1 MVIKPVYNYGP
12 EPVLEKEDY
21 KITKKS
27 KLRSQ
32 DYNKLTYISWLQQ
45 QLIAECQVSDWCPPF
60 FSRLKQYQTLNKLD
74 IIAISLFCAIFG
86 KAKYE
91 LMLSRTGLSTNTSTL
106 YKYSLSPFYSGP
118 FYILFLRWLTEKRIS
133 LNSTPPLYIWST
145 PFPSFILAPQIFPS
159 YTWLLIIPRPD
170 LCPWYHPMDSSHRR
184 LSPRKIL
191 KGLFLV
197 VMTLKALFL
206 KVESGDVHCKTDF
219 LLGHGTL
226 DRILDDLCISC
237 LSL

>member
-106 YKYSLSPFYSGP
+106 YKYSLFPFF
-118 FYILFLRWLTEKRIS
+118 FYHWASRTKNEEDPYHQQTRFVSFLPCVIVWDDVWHLK
-133 LNSTPPLYIWST
+133 LKIW
-145 PFPSFILAPQIFPS
+145 Q
-159 YTWLLIIPRPD
+159 
-170 LCPWYHPMDSSHRR
+170 SSHRAT
-184 LSPRKIL
+184 LWKIYI
-191 KGLFLV
+191 
-197 VMTLKALFL
+197 
-206 KVESGDVHCKTDF
+206 
-219 LLGHGTL
+219 GTIWL
-226 DRILDDLCISC
+226 WCSKM
-237 LSL
+237 